1 VKKNLAHRDYKLEVS
16 DNALTLLAEMGYDPQ
31 FGARPLQR
39 VIQKELINELS
50 RQVLS
55 GKFAPGE
62 TIYVDSDMKR
72 FVFSEEGFNEK
83 PEKQAE
89 AKAKAEE
96 ETSSITHDS
105 SPMRKEAEANN
116 KDKDKRKKELDT
128 LMKATKDVEEA
139 VKKVK
144 ED

>member
-1 VKKNLAHRDYKLEVS
+1 
-16 DNALTLLAEMGYDPQ
+16 MGYDPQ